1 MAVSKLWPVKN
12 RLEQVLDY
20 ATNPE
25 KTEKSKSKYSEAD
38 YQALRDV
45 LAYAKNEEKT
55 EQEFFCQG
63 INCNPGLARSQ
74 FIRVKKKFGKTDGV
88 QAYHG
93 YLSFKEQDIT
103 PEAAQQIGMEF
114 AQEVWGKDYQVVVTT
129 HLNTQHLHCHF
140 VINSVS
146 FKDGHRC
153 HDETSW
159 FKFRKVADRICE
171 KYGLHF
177 IENPERNPSPD
188 YLVQRD
194 KTGAPTRYNILRQAI
209 DEAIACSSNKQEF
222 EATLREMGYTFS
234 FNDRHKHWK
243 ITPKNSQ
250 KPVRLYRLGDE
261 YGRDRIME
269 RLRENQGKV
278 LMKPFVQGRLQPRQY
293 LLVTR
298 EQRLRKKSGLY
309 GRYLYYCYR
318 LGYLPKYKKQNPAH
332 IHYLFRD
339 DLMKLDELTAQTRLL
354 GSHGIVTDEQL
365 FSYRHEVE
373 GNITA
378 LTNERNKLRNEIRR
392 SSLSEAEL
400 TEAKAEIAQ
409 ISQRLKTLRKE
420 LKLCDGIAERSGV
433 IDRNIQ
439 QVLAEE
445 AKFDRKERNYHDK
458 QR

>member
-153 HDETSW
+153 HDEASW

-209 DEAIACSSNKQEF
+209 DEAIACSSNRQEF

-234 FNDRHKHWK
+234 FNDRHKHWT

-269 RLRENQGKV
+269 RLRENRGKV
-278 LMKPFVQGRLQPRQY
+278 
-293 LLVTR
+293 
-298 EQRLRKKSGLY
+298 
-309 GRYLYYCYR
+309 C
-318 LGYLPKYKKQNPAH
+318 
-332 IHYLFRD
+332 
-339 DLMKLDELTAQTRLL
+339 
-354 GSHGIVTDEQL
+354 
-365 FSYRHEVE
+365 
-373 GNITA
+373 
-378 LTNERNKLRNEIRR
+378 
-392 SSLSEAEL
+392 
-400 TEAKAEIAQ
+400 
-409 ISQRLKTLRKE
+409 
-420 LKLCDGIAERSGV
+420 
-433 IDRNIQ
+433 
-439 QVLAEE
+439 
-445 AKFDRKERNYHDK
+445 
-458 QR
+458 